1 MVLGVVGADVGADVV
16 FVVLFVVLALKFSL
30 SKMSWFL
37 SMMSWFL
44 SIIAAPVVTVEVTVV
59 GDVCSDDGISFSLN
73 ESASKIIPP

>member
-30 SKMSWFL
+30 LKISW
-37 SMMSWFL
+37 SWFL
-44 SIIAAPVVTVEVTVV
+44 SIIAASVVTVEVTVV

>member
-30 SKMSWFL
+30 LKISWFL
-37 SMMSWFL
+37 SMSWFL

>member
-30 SKMSWFL
+30 LKMSW
-37 SMMSWFL
+37 SWFL
-44 SIIAAPVVTVEVTVV
+44 SIIAAPVETVEVTVV
-59 GDVCSDDGISFSLN
+59 GDVWSDDGISFSLN